1 MAQIKKIINDK
12 PRVGLRGQYNFES
25 GSNDFSYENSTSIPA
40 DFDKFQKKDLY
51 TTTEG
56 IYINEVILQN
66 NLKFEGSSL
75 IKIDEMKMW
84 WNSAEYQTR
93 QHKVRCWMWSQSAK
107 DGFNFKLED
116 ASKSENDVYR
126 FYDYYD
132 DVNKS
137 RKTNWNVEEIEGV
150 PIVQN
155 IYGDRVLTTD
165 NALRGDSGIKNGFN
179 PLDALTLL
187 DEANTEYAVIDQ
199 TVYNPIWI
207 IIYVRASAD
216 SYSRGAD
223 KTRAITYSFMINNLD
238 LFDENGNGRL
248 NELTLDIDRSK
259 THEDPGSHA
268 RVHRY
273 KMKNLKVSIDTS
285 PGGSNTEEVRQNF
298 EQEILNVEPSIEFDF
313 SDFNPTD
320 FLRLTPY
327 AALNNIRANSD
338 LSVALPDFFVKSTV
352 SILDKNTLD
361 ENSTELPQNFIDLQS
376 YYIDTDPLLSLKS
389 SAPAEVGFDLL
400 FTVPD
405 NINVDASGD
414 YNYWVVDWNDKDN
427 KFSSLD
433 DYINLAPTTLNELL
447 ELQNQNL
454 YLPKNQYQAVW
465 GGGLDFGNQSEN
477 YIPITNDYKTPG
489 IKTIKII
496 VINSNSNEGGFNS
509 TYGRIGRWKLVTIR
523 FYLDIPINQYPDFG
537 DVGGSDYTTLPW
549 PYTTPIIGGVD
560 KNSKY
565 KKSIQDTLSSGK
577 IGDTDI
583 IDEKFLTRDLE
594 NDEMGQTIFE
604 FDLERVRFFNTS
616 YDMNDLL
623 QIPAGEGLLTTE
635 DLTQQIE
642 SFYNPTITFED
653 YEQADTSPEYL
664 ATLPFPQYIEE
675 FDLNGNGNVD
685 FEDAGEWVNPY
696 IERPDIS
703 DMLYELYSGGEPP
716 SYYTY
721 PDYVYEWTNWLDIE
735 RGINTYSDFNP
746 YNNFSH
752 WDGSTPAR
760 TFSEKSSVEQIF
772 ISDNLDVDLKE
783 SCKLELNT
791 GELTGKSIL
800 DSSGNSNK
808 GLIFGDYKV
817 KKERKGNPMRRDSF
831 IKVPKKANNK
841 NGAL

>member
-1 MAQIKKIINDK
+1 MAQDKQIINDK
-12 PRVGLRGQYNFES
+12 PRVGLQGQYNFES
-25 GSNDFSYENSTSIPA
+25 GSDDFSYENSTSIPK

-56 IYINEVILQN
+56 IYINEAILQN
-66 NLKFEGSSL
+66 NLKFEGSAQ

-84 WNSAEYQTR
+84 WNDAKYQTR
-93 QHKVRCWMWSQSAK
+93 QHKVRCWMWSQSTH
-107 DGFNFKLED
+107 DGFNFNLED
-116 ASKSENDVYR
+116 ASDSYFDAYR

-155 IYGDRVLTTD
+155 IYGDRDLTSD

-179 PLDALTLL
+179 PLEALTLL
-187 DEANTEYAVIDQ
+187 DEANTQYAVIDQ

-285 PGGSNTEEVRQNF
+285 PGGSNTEQVKQNF
-298 EQEILNVEPSIEFDF
+298 EEEILNVEPSIKFDF
-313 SDFNPTD
+313 FDFNPID

-327 AALNNIRANSD
+327 AALDNIIPNAD
-338 LSVALPDFFVKSTV
+338 LSAVIPDFFVKSTV
-352 SILDKNTLD
+352 AILDKNKLD
-361 ENSTELPQNFIDLQS
+361 ESRTQLPQNFIDLQS
-376 YYIDTDPLLSLKS
+376 YYIGTDPLLSLKS
-389 SAPAEVGFDLL
+389 SAPAEVGFDLQ
-400 FTVPD
+400 FTNPN
-405 NINVDASGD
+405 NINVDVAGN

-427 KFSSLD
+427 KFSTLD

-454 YLPKNQYQAVW
+454 YLPKNQYQDGSGW
-465 GGGLDFGNQSEN
+465 GDTSNQTVE
-477 YIPITNDYKTPG
+477 YIPLTNDYKTPG

-496 VINSNSNEGGFNS
+496 VINSYFNEGSGNNN
-509 TYGRIGRWKLVTIR
+509 YGKIGRWKLVTIR

-537 DVGGSDYTTLPW
+537 DVGGGDYTTLPW

-565 KKSIQDTLSSGK
+565 KISIQDTLSSGK
-577 IGDTDI
+577 IGDVDI
-583 IDEKFLTRDLE
+583 IDEKFLVRDLE

-604 FDLERVRFFNTS
+604 FDLERVRFFNKS

-623 QIPAGEGLLTTE
+623 NITST
-635 DLTQQIE
+635 LTQDE
-642 SFYNPTITFED
+642 S
-653 YEQADTSPEYL
+653 
-664 ATLPFPQYIEE
+664 
-675 FDLNGNGNVD
+675 
-685 FEDAGEWVNPY
+685 PY
-696 IERPDIS
+696 IPYTDIS
-703 DMLYELYSGGEPP
+703 GSLTE
-716 SYYTY
+716 
-721 PDYVYEWTNWLDIE
+721 TN
-735 RGINTYSDFNP
+735 GY
-746 YNNFSH
+746 
-752 WDGSTPAR
+752 WDGSTPDR
-760 TFSEKSSVEQIF
+760 TFSEESSVEQIF

-791 GELTGKSIL
+791 GDLTGKSIL

-808 GLIFGDYKV
+808 GLLIGDYKI
-817 KKERKGNPMRRDSF
+817 KKVRKGEPMRRDSF